1 MIYVR
6 TPVAPLIPSVDF
18 PPPRARALVLASST
32 PPRDATAIPAPTA
45 HAISATLARHPRD
58 VDVLARDRSL
68 TSVSPR
74 SSSRMLATP
83 SANGVV
89 AREQIR
95 AASLRASKFERS
107 PREMLCASLS
117 LILASRGRAQCRLR
131 TRVGLCRSVG
141 FVGDGATAT
150 ARLHLLL
157 LGRLACTARKRFP
170 DSHGAMWGDD
180 GHVLILWHR
189 SIRGVYCGIVVATG
203 QRDARGGAVFSLD

>member
-1 MIYVR
+1 MRELERRLDSREEALHRVR
-6 TPVAPLIPSVDF
+6 
-18 PPPRARALVLASST
+18 
-32 PPRDATAIPAPTA
+32 
-45 HAISATLARHPRD
+45 
-58 VDVLARDRSL
+58 
-68 TSVSPR
+68 
-74 SSSRMLATP
+74 
-83 SANGVV
+83 NE

-95 AASLRASKFERS
+95 ALAARDALRVFVTHSRVAWARAVSAADAR
-107 PREMLCASLS
+107 RSLS
-117 LILASRGRAQCRLR
+117 IGR
-131 TRVGLCRSVG
+131 T